1 MVNELEQKARELL
14 AAEYVRSGASERTAR
29 VSSESP
35 NNDSAIRAIVAALQ
49 QAQQPG
55 AQAAARTYRLATGE
69 ARIDFTEDR
78 FRDLPPGT
86 NLYAASPPLPEGV
99 SEEDVDAALKVKWP
113 LHYNVM
119 SAARLAY
126 ERGYM
131 RKILESYRARLA
143 AKAGGDRA
151 G

>member
-1 MVNELEQKARELL
+1 MANDLEQRALKTL
-14 AAEYVRSGASERTAR
+14 AQIKGHVAWRKGGIHRVPSIVEMSEWAEV
-29 VSSESP
+29 
-35 NNDSAIRAIVAALQ
+35 VAELQ